1 MNISGIQLSGALNL
15 PPEGQKGIKASSA
28 ASVSKKDRVELSN
41 SSEKRDPTSAGIAA
55 VAAAGDP
62 VRDERIQEVRK
73 RLEEGFYEQPEVI
86 EATADRLLRKKMI

>member
-1 MNISGIQLSGALNL
+1 MNISGIHLSGALSPL
-15 PPEGQKGIKASSA
+15 PDGPKGTKASPNP
-28 ASVSKKDRVELSN
+28 SVSKKDWVELSS

-73 RLEEGFYEQPEVI
+73 RLEEGYYDQPEVI
-86 EATADRLLRKKMI
+86 EATADRLIRKKLV